1 MVTDDTKMSTDT
13 WQAANDDCSPFPP
26 LWSSIILVRTKEKKK
41 AEVAQPIRL
50 FISWGNARVYQAA
63 GKGHLFT
70 IWSALYRSCSFHCQ
84 RSWAQG
90 EMGKIQ
96 YLSICFVIKFLNL
109 QRELFFFFHCHLQ
122 EKNQN
127 LWANQKRRKLALYLH
142 VELVAAACAPEIAT
156 HGFIQMYNTRW
167 GTSQREQEPEL
178 WGAQEQSEREL
189 LKILHWFRELLIKR
203 KESSL
208 ETAL

>member
-1 MVTDDTKMSTDT
+1 M
-13 WQAANDDCSPFPP
+13 
-26 LWSSIILVRTKEKKK
+26 
-41 AEVAQPIRL
+41 AQPIRL
-50 FISWGNARVYQAA
+50 FISWDNARVCQAA

-70 IWSALYRSCSFHCQ
+70 IGSALYRSCSFHCQ

-109 QRELFFFFHCHLQ
+109 QRELFFFLSLPPSG
-122 EKNQN
+122 KSPKP
-127 LWANQKRRKLALYLH
+127 WANQKKNKREKRKLALYLH
-142 VELVAAACAPEIAT
+142 VELAGCSLCSRNYM
-156 HGFIQMYNTRW
+156 HSFIQMHNTRR
-167 GTSQREQEPEL
+167 GASQREQEPEL
-178 WGAQEQSEREL
+178 RGVQEQSEGEL

-203 KESSL
+203 EESSL